1 MIDPN
6 DPPRGSMYLYDD
18 IQPATVDGL
27 YKFTVSTDI
36 SWDTNV
42 ESAPIDRYLN
52 IVGPRFSLDPTL
64 VANVYPPRNGQG
76 AYEDALPQ
84 AVLSRRTL
92 PWERASGLPQ
102 PAADPVLP
110 PQNGQIPW
118 MALLLFQDGEP
129 YSLLQNQHLVDVVGT
144 SVFAKLGSPA
154 NVLCDAVEVDRSLL
168 MEILP
173 TCQELRL
180 LAHVRQV
187 NVEDRELSAG
197 SSDGFFSVVMSNR
210 LPIPET
216 KYRACIVSLEQRA
229 DLLQPLENT
238 PPEFFDPGGQI
249 PIHPLPPLPVI
260 DRALIGG
267 RGGRKIL
274 IHPTVR
280 LVLLHTWQFTCTGPG
295 PFRKLM
301 QGLDVGMIGKV
312 DMPGQPALTD
322 TGHQRLPI
330 QDRAG
335 VTEVGWYRGPLV
347 PWQLTRDPLGPYH
360 SADQCRRATV
370 ETGAEDVSYAA
381 AFEVGRQLA
390 SADVQLARELMRWR
404 RESYRQSGRADNI
417 LLKIQP
423 ALSLDLPATLAEQ
436 LHTTLPPL
444 VSVSATK
451 AIASG
456 APGVAD
462 RYNINYAS
470 QTIGMDPQVLSE
482 VWSLASTVEAQALLG
497 GVPST
502 LGAPVAEVPQTPRAN
517 TTVQEV
523 AADTSSLDRL
533 AQARNRIVANASVVV
548 KNNTGGEK

>member
-18 IQPATVDGL
+18 IQPATVDGQ
-27 YKFTVSTDI
+27 YKLTVSTDI
-36 SWDTNV
+36 SWDGNF

-76 AYEDALPQ
+76 AFQDAIPQ
-84 AVLSRRTL
+84 IVLSRRTL
-92 PWERASGLPQ
+92 PWERAAGLPAPVVDPSL
-102 PAADPVLP
+102 PA
-110 PQNGQIPW
+110 QNGQVPW
-118 MALLLFQDGEP
+118 IALLLFQDGEP

-144 SVFAKLGSPA
+144 AAFQKLGSPA

-168 MEILP
+168 MDILP
-173 TCQELRL
+173 TSHELRL
-180 LAHVRQV
+180 LSHVRQV

-210 LPIPET
+210 LPSPET
-216 KYRACIVSLEQRA
+216 KYRACLVSLEQRA
-229 DLLQPLENT
+229 DLLQALHNA
-238 PPEFFDPGGQI
+238 PPGFVDV
-249 PIHPLPPLPVI
+249 LPAL
-260 DRALIGG
+260 RAAPAATREIGIIG
-267 RGGRKIL
+267 RGPGIL

-295 PFRKLM
+295 PFKRLM
-301 QGLDVGMIGKV
+301 QSLNVGMIGAV
-312 DMPGQPALTD
+312 QTAGQPALTD
-322 TGHQRLPI
+322 TGHLRLSI

-390 SADVQLARELMRWR
+390 AADGQLARELMRWR
-404 RESYRQSGRADNI
+404 TESYRQANRADNI
-417 LLKIQP
+417 KLKIAP
-423 ALSLDLPATLAEQ
+423 ALALDLPPTLAEQ

-451 AIASG
+451 AIADG
-456 APGVAD
+456 APAVAD
-462 RYNINYAS
+462 RYNINHAS
-470 QTIGMDPQVLSE
+470 QTLGMDPQVLTE
-482 VWSLASTVEAQALLG
+482 VWNLASTTEAQILLG
-497 GVPST
+497 SSPST
-502 LGAPVAEVPQTPRAN
+502 LGAVVADIPQTVRTN
-517 TTVQEV
+517 TTLEQT
-523 AADTSSLDRL
+523 AADTGSLDRL
-533 AQARNRIVANASVVV
+533 AHARNRIIANATVVAQ
-548 KNNTGGEK
+548 NNKGGKA